1 MDQTLYN
8 DLNEFYHLLEDKKNE
23 IIQSLKGLNLQMS
36 SGWFN
41 GHYRKTDSGMW
52 EREAFPIPVISI
64 HGFCDIE
71 IHDER
76 LSISTKMKK
85 ENALAFSFV
94 PYIAYEFE
102 AFGVEDY
109 LADYFHSGMTLD
121 DMKQQIEKSEEHEIG
136 FAIMVPFDFS
146 SRNLPDL
153 ITKLKTDGFFY

>member
-1 MDQTLYN
+1 
-8 DLNEFYHLLEDKKNE
+8 
-23 IIQSLKGLNLQMS
+23 
-36 SGWFN
+36 
-41 GHYRKTDSGMW
+41 
-52 EREAFPIPVISI
+52 
-64 HGFCDIE
+64 
-71 IHDER
+71 
-76 LSISTKMKK
+76 MKK

>member
-1 MDQTLYN
+1 MDQTLYK

-76 LSISTKMKK
+76 LSISAKMKK

-94 PYIAYEFE
+94 PSYRY
-102 AFGVEDY
+102 
-109 LADYFHSGMTLD
+109 
-121 DMKQQIEKSEEHEIG
+121 K
-136 FAIMVPFDFS
+136 
-146 SRNLPDL
+146 
-153 ITKLKTDGFFY
+153 